1 MVLPLFDDDSDRRSV
16 PVVTWT
22 LIGLNV
28 FVFVFLQRFGDN
40 DAFTYA
46 FALVPQEIVTG
57 KDVVTHAAGREHPVT
72 GEPMPVP
79 GLRETPI
86 PVWFTLVT
94 SMFLHG
100 GFAHL
105 LGNMLFL
112 WIFGDNVEDRLG
124 RWQFLAFY
132 LLCGVLAGLSHVA
145 VTYLFRMD
153 PLIPC
158 LGASGAISGV
168 LGGYLFLFPQKRVTV
183 ILLRVLTEVP
193 AWVVIGLWFIFQLVS
208 SFGALGDR
216 SQVGGVAYGAH
227 IGGFL
232 AGLLLIL
239 VFTGGE
245 TGSEESRS

>member
-22 LIGLNV
+22 LIGINI
-28 FVFVFLQRFGDN
+28 FVFVFLQKFGN
-40 DAFTYA
+40 DEAFTYA

-57 KDVVTHAAGREHPVT
+57 KDVVTHETGREHPVT
-72 GEPMPVP
+72 GEPMALP

-86 PVWFTLVT
+86 PVWFTLLT

-100 GFAHL
+100 GVAHL

-124 RWQFLAFY
+124 RWLYLAFY
-132 LLCGVLAGLSHVA
+132 LLCGVIAGLSHVA

-153 PLIPC
+153 PLVPC

-183 ILLRVLTEVP
+183 ILLRVLAEVP
-193 AWVVIGLWFIFQLVS
+193 AWVAIGMWFVFQIVS
-208 SFGALGDR
+208 SLGALGDR
-216 SQVGGVAYGAH
+216 SQIGGVAYGAH

-232 AGLLLIL
+232 AGLLLAL
-239 VFTGGE
+239 VFTRGDSS
-245 TGSEESRS
+245 T